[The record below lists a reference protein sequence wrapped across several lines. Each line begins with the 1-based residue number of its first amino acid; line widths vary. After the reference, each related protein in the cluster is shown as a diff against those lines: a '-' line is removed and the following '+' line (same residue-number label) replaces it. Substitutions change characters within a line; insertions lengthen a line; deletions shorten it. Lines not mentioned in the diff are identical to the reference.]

1 MAKRTRSQ
9 PDGRRQERPHERP
22 AGKPAQEARD
32 DWGPARPEHIPRPT
46 YWPAALALG
55 VTFFLWGF
63 LTTWIIA
70 VIGLVLMGVSLAGWI
85 GEWRHEH

>member
-1 MAKRTRSQ
+1 MANESPEPAPAPGRD
-9 PDGRRQERPHERP
+9 PHDDGHIEELRPGWSR
-22 AGKPAQEARD
+22 
-32 DWGPARPEHIPRPT
+32 ARPEHIPRPT
-46 YWPAALALG
+46 YWPAAVALG

-70 VIGLVLMGVSLAGWI
+70 VVGLLLMGVGLAGWI